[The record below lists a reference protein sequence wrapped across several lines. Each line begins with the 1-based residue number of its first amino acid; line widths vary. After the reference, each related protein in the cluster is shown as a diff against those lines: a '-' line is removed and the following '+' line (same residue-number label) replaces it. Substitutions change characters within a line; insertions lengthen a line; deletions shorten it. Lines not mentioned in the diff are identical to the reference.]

1 MRLLTRLSFCGL
13 SDFRKEGDEAV
24 QCRFCWC
31 TEDSEDNPLI
41 LACKCAGSVGYIHYM
56 CLKNWIKTQRHV
68 KEYGENVTSYY
79 WKKFECEIC
88 KQSYPYIFK
97 KGQTLFKLIDINE
110 PKPGSQYILLES
122 MPLDKNTSRNIHML
136 TVTDKKSDFK
146 LGRGHESEVR
156 INDISVS
163 RCHAIIKC
171 RKDGFYIE
179 DNLSKFGTIVLLKN
193 TLRLAEDHT
202 MAVQVGRSVVSFT
215 IKNIDV
221 DRKMREK
228 LKREIAP
235 LLSKNKNQNLS
246 TAANANGAHNQPLK
260 SSNGGA
266 GANLSANN
274 ANSNSNAPSGGAVP
288 ADNALVSN
296 NGPPDGQAV
305 SLAVTSAER
314 PTGPAIRG
322 DREVAGAYSASREG
336 KRLNMLGFSNPAHH
350 HLLDGSSNAAASS
363 IVPNS
368 TNEREHRDLSGLMGA
383 YGSVHHG
390 AGQPGYGSGQGA
402 GAATASGGRGE
413 GILSQSGVSHSAL
426 VNSGNAAILGHNSF
440 KLGSTSNTNNLNAAN
455 AGVGGP
461 ATLGSTYGALGASSG
476 LHHH

>member
-1 MRLLTRLSFCGL
+1 M
-13 SDFRKEGDEAV
+13 

-31 TEDSEDNPLI
+31 SEEDEGNPLI
-41 LACKCAGSVGYIHYM
+41 LACKCRGSVGLIHFQ

-68 KEYGENVTSYY
+68 KDYGENVTSYY

-97 KGQTLFKLIDINE
+97 KGNDLFKLIDIAE
-110 PKPGSQYILLES
+110 PKPDAKYILLES

-136 TVTDKKSDFK
+136 TVTDKKTEFK

-235 LLSKNKNQNLS
+235 LLSCNKNKNLGQ
-246 TAANANGAHNQPLK
+246 NGASNNTEAKKEAQADNNNGNGLSNIPERANSMEEPGLNSNMVLNAGLVGSEGSMNRNVQEPASLSAVRTASK
-260 SSNGGA
+260 NVNMLQRNRLNEMPGDAMSNGN
-266 GANLSANN
+266 NLGLMSDYRTTTNN
-274 ANSNSNAPSGGAVP
+274 HISNVYGQGDRAQLSGNAT
-288 ADNALVSN
+288 N
-296 NGPPDGQAV
+296 NM
-305 SLAVTSAER
+305 SLRER
-314 PTGPAIRG
+314 P
-322 DREVAGAYSASREG
+322 DRDGALHSAS
-336 KRLNMLGFSNPAHH
+336 N
-350 HLLDGSSNAAASS
+350 
-363 IVPNS
+363 
-368 TNEREHRDLSGLMGA
+368 
-383 YGSVHHG
+383 
-390 AGQPGYGSGQGA
+390 
-402 GAATASGGRGE
+402 
-413 GILSQSGVSHSAL
+413 VSHSAL
-426 VNSGNAAILGHNSF
+426 VNSGNAAILGLSNGLNSF
-440 KLGSTSNTNNLNAAN
+440 KLNSNNNNSGN
-455 AGVGGP
+455 GP
-461 ATLGSTYGALGASSG
+461 AALGGAYGAVGTTHG
-476 LHHH
+476 LHGPSEQERGRSV